1 MKVMRKRVAD
11 FKNDKKKRRQER
23 GVGKIGSKL

>member
-11 FKNDKKKRRQER
+11 FKNDKKRGGYKVGVEKR
-23 GVGKIGSKL
+23 GSKG